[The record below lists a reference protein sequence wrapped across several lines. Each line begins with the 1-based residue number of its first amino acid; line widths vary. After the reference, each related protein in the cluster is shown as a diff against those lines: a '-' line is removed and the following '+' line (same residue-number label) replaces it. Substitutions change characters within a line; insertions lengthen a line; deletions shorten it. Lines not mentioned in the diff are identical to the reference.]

1 MHSQSVLLTGKRST
15 LGFLPRD
22 HRDLF
27 PFSERA
33 HNPDPAPA
41 ARSRTTVVL
50 STTEG
55 WGIVALVIAAY
66 IAIVAALYQR
76 GVIGPEKTISLFGPA
91 LMIKT
96 KRGRAFL
103 DRVGRFRRFWT
114 VVGDIGI
121 FLAATSMLIIVVLLV
136 LDAALSFRLTAAQAP
151 TPQEAL
157 GLPGI
162 NPIIP
167 IGYGIV
173 ALVVGIVLHEL
184 MHGVIARSQKIGV
197 KSLGILWLVVP
208 VGAFVEQDDQEMIQA
223 SRRTRDRVAAAGVL
237 ANLALAF
244 VFFLALSAVVA
255 TSVQANHTGVGIGAV
270 LPNTPAQNASLQAGD
285 IITAINGTTITTNN
299 DLLNYLSQSVPGE
312 NISLTYYSA
321 SSHHLVTTNITLT
334 SLESYTGSK
343 GDAKK
348 GFLGISLTFLT
359 PAQMQQSLVAP
370 WTSSSGPVVGLT
382 EWLVLPLATLEPV
395 AGSTTSFYHLTGP
408 LAGTDPGTFWIGANI
423 LYWLAWMDLLLG
435 ISNALPLI
443 PLDGGLLFRDFAAS
457 IASRI
462 KRHWSAD
469 QLDRFGGRAAVASS
483 LVVLL
488 LILWQFIVPRL
499 L

>member
-1 MHSQSVLLTGKRST
+1 M
-15 LGFLPRD
+15 
-22 HRDLF
+22 
-27 PFSERA
+27 A
-33 HNPDPAPA
+33 
-41 ARSRTTVVL
+41 L

-55 WGIVALVIAAY
+55 WGIVVLVIAAY
-66 IAIVAALYQR
+66 FVAVVVLYRR
-76 GVIGPEKTISLFGPA
+76 GWVGPDKTISLFGPA

-114 VVGDIGI
+114 VVGDLGI
-121 FLAATSMLIIVVLLV
+121 VLAAASMALIVALLL
-136 LDAALSFRLTAAQAP
+136 LDAALAFRLTPAQAP

-197 KSLGILWLVVP
+197 KSLGILWFVVP
-208 VGAFVEQDDQEMIQA
+208 VGAFVEQDDQQMMQA
-223 SRRTRDRVAAAGVL
+223 TRRSRDRVAAAGVL
-237 ANLALAF
+237 ANLALAL
-244 VFFLALSAVVA
+244 VFFVALSAVVA
-255 TSVQANHTGVGIGAV
+255 TSVQANHTGVGIGGVIA
-270 LPNTPAQNASLQAGD
+270 NTPAQNASLQAGD
-285 IITAINGTTITTNN
+285 IITAINGTNIVTNN
-299 DLLNYLSQSVPGE
+299 DLLNYLNGSTPGE
-312 NISLTYYSA
+312 HIALTYYSA
-321 SSHHLVTTNITLT
+321 SLHRLVLVNITLT
-334 SLESYTGSK
+334 SLESYTGNA

-348 GFLGISLTFLT
+348 GFLGIVLTFLT
-359 PAQMQQSLVAP
+359 PAQMQQNLVAP
-370 WTSSSGPVVGLT
+370 WRSPSGPLIGVT
-382 EWLVLPLATLEPV
+382 QWLVLPLATLEPV
-395 AGSTTSFYHLTGP
+395 QGSTTSFFHLTGP
-408 LAGTDPGTFWIGANI
+408 FAGTDPGTFWIGANI

-457 IASRI
+457 IAARF
-462 KRHWSAD
+462 KRHWTSE
-469 QLDRFGGRAAVASS
+469 QLDQFGGRAAVASS
-483 LVVLL
+483 LIVLIL
-488 LILWQFIVPRL
+488 LLWQFIVPRL